1 MRSCC
6 KRDSRGKCAGQLRPA
21 ASGRRPMAVRR
32 GHAPCLNYRPVLPIG
47 GQSETCFHEREA
59 ARRMCGQ
66 SGTEV
71 ARVDQPEEAGC
82 WYCMVL
88 WYYGRLGSNKVANWL
103 LTEIGRKS
111 AAASTSGNWFD
122 FFPAHSNR
130 PKPPAIGRGRGSLCG
145 RGQAEQRPS
154 AQFDCIYEKRFRPP
168 ARVRSQLA
176 IRHPPSAIR
185 NP

>member
-1 MRSCC
+1 MS
-6 KRDSRGKCAGQLRPA
+6 SQLPAG
-21 ASGRRPMAVRR
+21 SGRREWQVCGANSGQRPMAVGR
-32 GHAPCLNYRPVLPIG
+32 GHAPLLNYRPVLPIG

-59 ARRMCGQ
+59 VRRMCDQ
-66 SGTEV
+66 SGMDGS
-71 ARVDQPEEAGC
+71 RVDQPEEAGC
-82 WYCMVL
+82 

-122 FFPAHSNR
+122 LFPAHSNS
-130 PKPPAIGRGRGSLCG
+130 PNPPAIGRGSQVG

-154 AQFDCIYEKRFRPP
+154 AQFDCIYEKRFRPL

-176 IRHPPSAIR
+176 IRHP
-185 NP
+185 